1 MNQELVSVIIP
12 TYNLE
17 AYIEGCIASVRNQDY
32 ENLEILV
39 VDDGSRD
46 GTPDILRRLSREDSR
61 IRLFGLTHRGV
72 CAVRNFGLEQAKGQ
86 YLAFLDGDDAWR
98 PDFVSTM
105 VRALEDVD
113 MAVCGMETPDSPSLR
128 DEMAKN
134 PTPAGAEACYS
145 ADAYIRGML
154 REELSERI
162 GDKFFRRCH
171 LAEQRFPEDLSH
183 NEDKY
188 FLYRLLRAL
197 DWVRVLDRKP
207 AIYLQRGDSLSHAAY
222 APDNYLAARRML
234 EECSGDDPA
243 HLEELRRHYRLM
255 LVLNL
260 RMLVRSGLPRAEK
273 RREFARLTRELAQA
287 PKCAPG
293 RKLGVETAV
302 LRLGFPAY
310 TAFVHIA
317 DIILDNSTKA

>member
-39 VDDGSRD
+39 LDDGSRD
-46 GTPDILRRLSREDSR
+46 GTPDILRRLSREEKR
-61 IRLFGLTHRGV
+61 IRLFELTHRGV

-113 MAVCGMETPDSPSLR
+113 MAVCGMETPDSPALR
-128 DEMAKN
+128 DEMAGN
-134 PTPAGAEACYS
+134 PTPAGAETCYT

-188 FLYRLLRAL
+188 FLYRLLRTL
-197 DWVRVLDRKP
+197 DRVRVLDRKP

-260 RMLVRSGLPRAEK
+260 RMLVRSNLDRAEK

-293 RKLGVETAV
+293 LKLGVETAV